1 MGEKKKKRDRW
12 LVADLVCGESMDPV
26 RLGLAYLSLYVFLWS
41 PMVGNLVFDM
51 RQVRERED
59 EEEKKKKNENPLS

>member
-26 RLGLAYLSLYVFLWS
+26 RLGLAYLSLYVSLWS

-51 RQVRERED
+51 RQVRGENKKRR
-59 EEEKKKKNENPLS
+59 KKKNENPLS